1 MGLSRIIK
9 ECSYRTIKNPENQ
22 IFIQNNSISS
32 ILSTNDFKDQPEKDL
47 KIQNEVMNEQFGSRL
62 INQKIFKNLESE
74 TLNTVSN
81 KSIKIDNSILTMHI
95 QNINNMEMQRKQN
108 IAIL

>member
-1 MGLSRIIK
+1 M
-9 ECSYRTIKNPENQ
+9 
-22 IFIQNNSISS
+22 
-32 ILSTNDFKDQPEKDL
+32 ND
-47 KIQNEVMNEQFGSRL
+47 QFGSRL